1 MVVLLTP
8 QPGDLQ
14 ETTVRHCK
22 IHQEARHAC
31 AGKRRD
37 ETASRQVTPALVSSA
52 RPFRHNINRLPQP
65 GQDPHATER
74 RLETSPRGDP
84 TLQITRGQSS
94 RKMTDAERQW
104 YIDPERLIQ
113 WDERPWCCNGVQCT
127 PRGVCARRNDPKYRA
142 TTGDEPQ
149 THTGGQKPSAR
160 GDTPQRTLVLG
171 FLDRPC
177 DLAFTMTAR

>member
-1 MVVLLTP
+1 MGTSDTPTYHLGQHGRYHGDTYGQWVMVLLIP

-14 ETTVRHCK
+14 ETTVRHCE
-22 IHQEARHAC
+22 IRQEARHAC

-94 RKMTDAERQW
+94 RKMTEAERQR
-104 YIDPERLIQ
+104 YNDPERLIQ
-113 WDERPWCCNGVQCT
+113 WDVRPWCCNGVQCT
-127 PRGVCARRNDPKYRA
+127 PRGVCARR
-142 TTGDEPQ
+142 
-149 THTGGQKPSAR
+149 
-160 GDTPQRTLVLG
+160 
-171 FLDRPC
+171 
-177 DLAFTMTAR
+177 MTQNIQSHHR